1 MKVKVKNMPVWYNG
15 KRHEKDSVLEVK
27 KEVFD
32 ENLFESLEKAK
43 AEKTE
48 EEVPEVTKED

>member
-27 KEVFD
+27 KEAFD
-32 ENLFESLEKAK
+32 ESLFESLEKAK
-43 AEKTE
+43 AEKE
-48 EEVPEVTKED
+48 EKEVPEVTKED